1 MTNIDTDLVRPKSD
15 PLLPGF
21 YIVVSGGPGSGKT
34 LLAHPVAEALGLPL
48 LSKDTIKEALFDEL
62 GIGDRLWSR
71 RLGRASVA
79 VLYRIAATCPAAV
92 LESVF
97 HHDLAIA
104 DLMAL
109 GKPLIELHCQCD
121 KEVALHRFEQR
132 ASDERHPGH
141 LDSQQ
146 PRNRLVELV
155 EEGLEPLRLGGPLL
169 EVNTNHQVDIDK
181 VVAWVKAQ
189 PEYQQTVN
197 F

>member
-1 MTNIDTDLVRPKSD
+1 MTNIHSDFVTPKTK
-15 PLLPGF
+15 PILPGF

-34 LLAHPVAEALGLPL
+34 LLARPVAEALRLPL

-79 VLYRIAATCPAAV
+79 VLYRIAANTPAAV

-97 HHDLAIA
+97 HHDLAVA
-104 DLMAL
+104 DLQAL
-109 GKPLIELHCQCD
+109 EKPLIELHCQCD
-121 KEVALHRFEQR
+121 KEVALQRFEER
-132 ASDERHPGH
+132 ATDERHPGH

-169 EVNTNHQVDIDK
+169 EVNTNNRVDVAQVVDWI
-181 VVAWVKAQ
+181 KAQ
-189 PEYQQTVN
+189 PEYQKTLDL
-197 F
+197 